1 MKPKIRIAIVEDNAR
16 LRKSLATLIDAE
28 ACMACVGNFGSGEDA
43 VAKMGALMPDVV
55 VMDIHLPGMT
65 GIECVS
71 RLREHL
77 KATKFLMLTA
87 YEEDADVFQS
97 ILAGAHGYLLKHTEP
112 DRLIGAIREVA
123 NGGAPMSGSV
133 ARRLMDHYRVT
144 QQPTPATG
152 DEPRQA
158 LTMREQEIVELLAQN
173 LMYKEIAAKLNVSF
187 ATVRTHV
194 EHIYQK
200 LHVRSRA
207 EAVSLL
213 HQR

>member
-1 MKPKIRIAIVEDNAR
+1 MKQIRIAMVEDNTR
-16 LRKSLATLIDAE
+16 LRKSLAALINAE
-28 ACMACVGNFGSGEDA
+28 DCMACVGSFGSGEDA
-43 VAKMGALMPDVV
+43 VEKMGALMPDVV

-71 RLREHL
+71 RLREQL
-77 KATKFLMLTA
+77 KAAKFLMLTA
-87 YEEDADVFQS
+87 YEEDADVFQA

-112 DRLIGAIREVA
+112 DRLIAAIREVA
-123 NGGAPMSGSV
+123 NGESPMSGSV

-144 QQPTPATG
+144 QAKPAA
-152 DEPRQA
+152 DAEPLQA
-158 LTMREQEIVELLAQN
+158 LTTREQEIVELLAQN
-173 LMYKEIAAKLNVSF
+173 LMYKEIASKLNVSF

-207 EAVSLL
+207 EAVSIFQ
-213 HQR
+213 QR

>member
-1 MKPKIRIAIVEDNAR
+1 MVEDNAR
-16 LRKSLATLIDAE
+16 LRKSLAALIDVE
-28 ACMACVGNFGSGEDA
+28 DCMACVGSFGSGEEA
-43 VAKMGALMPDVV
+43 MEKMGALMPDVV

-65 GIECVS
+65 GIECVCH
-71 RLREHL
+71 LRKQL
-77 KATKFLMLTA
+77 KAVKFLMLTA

-112 DRLIGAIREVA
+112 DRLIAAIREVA
-123 NGGAPMSGSV
+123 NGESPMSGSV

-144 QQPTPATG
+144 QATPTTG
-152 DEPRQA
+152 AEPPQA
-158 LTMREQEIVELLAQN
+158 LTTREQEIVELLAQN
-173 LMYKEIAAKLNVSF
+173 LMYKEIASKLNVSF

-207 EAVSLL
+207 EAVSIFQ
-213 HQR
+213 QR

>member
-1 MKPKIRIAIVEDNAR
+1 MKQIRIAMVEDNTR
-16 LRKSLATLIDAE
+16 LRKSLAALIDAE
-28 ACMACVGNFGSGEDA
+28 GCMVCVGSFGSGEDA
-43 VAKMGALMPDVV
+43 VEKMGALMPDVV

-71 RLREHL
+71 RLRKQL
-77 KATKFLMLTA
+77 KTAKFLMLTS

-112 DRLIGAIREVA
+112 DRLIAAIREVA
-123 NGGAPMSGSV
+123 NGESPMSGSV

-144 QQPTPATG
+144 QANPAAG
-152 DEPRQA
+152 AEPPQA
-158 LTMREQEIVELLAQN
+158 LTTREQEIVELLAQN
-173 LMYKEIAAKLNVSF
+173 LMYKEIASILNVSF

-207 EAVSLL
+207 EAVSIFQ
-213 HQR
+213 QR

>member
-1 MKPKIRIAIVEDNAR
+1 MKPKMRIAIVEDSAR

-28 ACMACVGNFGSGEDA
+28 ACMACVGSFGSGEEA

-112 DRLIGAIREVA
+112 DRLIAAIRDVA
-123 NGGAPMSGSV
+123 NGESPMSGSV

-144 QQPTPATG
+144 QANPTTG
-152 DEPRQA
+152 AELPQA

-207 EAVSLL
+207 EAVSIFQ
-213 HQR
+213 QR

>member
-1 MKPKIRIAIVEDNAR
+1 MKQIRIAMVEDNTR
-16 LRKSLATLIDAE
+16 LRKSLAALIDAE
-28 ACMACVGNFGSGEDA
+28 GCMVCVGSFGSGEDA
-43 VAKMGALMPDVV
+43 VEKMGALMPDVV

-71 RLREHL
+71 RLRKQL
-77 KATKFLMLTA
+77 KTAKFLMLTA

-112 DRLIGAIREVA
+112 DRLIAAIREVA
-123 NGGAPMSGSV
+123 NGESPMSGSV

-144 QQPTPATG
+144 QANPAAG
-152 DEPRQA
+152 AEPPQA
-158 LTMREQEIVELLAQN
+158 LTTREQEIVELLAQN
-173 LMYKEIAAKLNVSF
+173 LMYKEIASILNVSF

-207 EAVSLL
+207 EAVSIFQ
-213 HQR
+213 QR

>member
-1 MKPKIRIAIVEDNAR
+1 MKQIRIAMVEDNTR
-16 LRKSLATLIDAE
+16 LRKSLAALIDAE
-28 ACMACVGNFGSGEDA
+28 DCMACVGSFGSGEEA
-43 VAKMGALMPDVV
+43 MEKMGALMPDVV

-71 RLREHL
+71 RLRKQL
-77 KATKFLMLTA
+77 KAVKFLMLTA

-112 DRLIGAIREVA
+112 DRLIAAIREVA
-123 NGGAPMSGSV
+123 NGESPMSGSV

-144 QQPTPATG
+144 QANPTTG
-152 DEPRQA
+152 AEPPQA
-158 LTMREQEIVELLAQN
+158 LTTREQEIVELLAQN
-173 LMYKEIAAKLNVSF
+173 LMYKEIASKLNVSF

-207 EAVSLL
+207 EAVSIFQ
-213 HQR
+213 QR